1 MLTGPW
7 PVLGIA
13 IIVAVLV
20 GLMVLYVPVLGTRHR
35 RSSGDHGLHFP
46 TSHPSSLLKGVGYL
60 FGARRSYRRSD
71 GVVGRFD
78 RAFVRI
84 DQVDPYAA
92 PRRIGLAMVQA
103 GLVDAP
109 SSPDAPLEE
118 QPTHE

>member
-7 PVLGIA
+7 PVLAIA

-35 RSSGDHGLHFP
+35 RSPGDHPPRLP
-46 TSHPSSLLKGVGYL
+46 SYPSSLIKGVGYL
-60 FGARRSYRRSD
+60 FGAHRSYRRSD
-71 GVVGRFD
+71 GVTGRFD
-78 RAFVRI
+78 RAVARI

-109 SSPDAPLEE
+109 SPADAPVEE
-118 QPTHE
+118 QPTHD